1 MKSEFDFDGVSEN
14 YVFFFSKEWWKEDL
28 PVCNFLQK
36 QVHTE
41 SSKSVAAGDGGR
53 QACEAGKKDG
63 EPSPF

>member
-1 MKSEFDFDGVSEN
+1 M
-14 YVFFFSKEWWKEDL
+14 FFSSKEWWKEDL

-36 QVHTE
+36 QVHIE